1 MESKIN
7 VTVRMKPLSSKEL
20 QNTRNKDLWQKI
32 ADNTILNTRTKEV
45 FAFDNVFSPD
55 STTSEIFISQI
66 KPIVSQALAGIN

>member
-45 FAFDNVFSPD
+45 FAFDNVFSPEV
-55 STTSEIFISQI
+55 TTSEIF
-66 KPIVSQALAGIN
+66 VS

>member
-7 VTVRMKPLSSKEL
+7 VTVRMKPLSNKEL

-45 FAFDNVFSPD
+45 FAFDNVFSPEV
-55 STTSEIFISQI
+55 TTSEIFVSQI
-66 KPIVSQALAGIN
+66 KPIVS